1 MVKHKNNIRLIK
13 RPEEVG
19 FEVGFVN
26 FLRIWIMRITH
37 LFIRRDSARKRE
49 KERATK
55 CNPSATNKQNPKQE
69 R

>member
-13 RPEEVG
+13 RPVEG
-19 FEVGFVN
+19 GFVN
-26 FLRIWIMRITH
+26 FLRIWIMRTTH

-55 CNPSATNKQNPKQE
+55 CNPSTTNKQNPKQE